1 MLETFDR
8 QLIPTGSSDIYVARA
23 GAGPPVLLLHGF
35 PETHVMWHRVAPRLA
50 DGYTVVCA
58 DLRGYGSSSKPPSRP
73 DHGPYA
79 KGELA
84 VDMIRVMEELGFAR
98 FAVAG
103 HDRGGRVAYRLAL
116 DHPDRVE
123 RLAVLD
129 VIPTVEALDRADSCF
144 ALGFWPWT
152 LLAQPDPLP
161 ERLLAG
167 DPDAA
172 VENALQE
179 WGTDRAVFSDESV
192 DSYIAA
198 LRDPSAIHAICEE
211 YRAAA
216 TIDLEQDRADRA
228 AGRQIDCPVLL
239 LWAAD
244 GPLDTWYEE
253 AGGPLT
259 VWRTWAPRVDGRAV
273 TGGHFFPESNPD
285 DTVAALS
292 AFLQA
297 DSAP

>member
-1 MLETFDR
+1 
-8 QLIPTGSSDIYVARA
+8 
-23 GAGPPVLLLHGF
+23 
-35 PETHVMWHRVAPRLA
+35 
-50 DGYTVVCA
+50 
-58 DLRGYGSSSKPPSRP
+58 
-73 DHGPYA
+73 
-79 KGELA
+79 
-84 VDMIRVMEELGFAR
+84 MIRVMEELGFAR

-129 VIPTVEALDRADSCF
+129 VIPTVEAFHRADARF
-144 ALGFWPWT
+144 ALGFWPWA
-152 LLAQPDPLP
+152 LLAQPEPLP
-161 ERLLAG
+161 ERLIAG
-167 DPDAA
+167 DPEAV
-172 VENALQE
+172 VENALEE
-179 WGTDRAVFSDESV
+179 WGTDRPVFSDESV
-192 DSYIAA
+192 DSYVAA
-198 LRDPSAIHAICEE
+198 LRDPSAIHAICEG

-216 TIDLEQDRADRA
+216 TVDLEQDRADRA
-228 AGRQIDCPVLL
+228 SGRQIDRPVLV

-244 GPLDTWYEE
+244 GPLDTLYEE

-273 TGGHFFPESNPD
+273 TGGQFFPESNPD

-297 DSAP
+297 DSAT